1 MAPLFTIAVT
11 TFDRLE
17 LLKQT
22 ISSVLSQTFGDF
34 EVIIGNDNP
43 ARKLSPEIL
52 GISDP
57 RLRVINNETNLGE
70 FSNMNSLLQ
79 SGRGR
84 YFTWLA
90 DDDEYAPRF
99 LEAIHEAL
107 LKYDYPAC
115 VFTSFQNIG
124 DAAVI
129 NPARV
134 FSGETQLLSGR
145 DFIRRYLAR
154 EIETVG
160 TMSMCETSY
169 LKALGGLGDVS
180 ADGKGYYCE
189 YLQILRAAK
198 QEQICYIDAP
208 LMYFRIHERS
218 WSASLNTDLEQ
229 YKRAAKNLIAAGI
242 EVFQMPALID
252 DFDQNLTNMLRWF
265 LGEFAAF
272 FRRGGGL
279 PFATLLR
286 FFSSARAYL
295 RPLRGSRL
303 YWRSVR
309 SLINAEVWLFWAVC
323 KQKFLGVAP
332 EWMIDFAY
340 AVRKVLFDRPRP
352 ARIAD
357 NSGNKL
363 ESKFG

>member
-34 EVIIGNDNP
+34 EIIIGNDNP
-43 ARKLSPEIL
+43 ARPLSPEML

-57 RLRVINNETNLGE
+57 RVRVINNETNKGE
-70 FSNMNSLLQ
+70 FDNMNSLLQ
-79 SGRGR
+79 LGRGR

-90 DDDEYAPRF
+90 DDDEYAPRY
-99 LEAIHEAL
+99 LESIHQAL
-107 LKYDYPAC
+107 LKYDYRAC

-124 DAAVI
+124 DGAVI
-129 NPARV
+129 NPARI

-145 DFIRRYLAR
+145 DFVRRYLAR

-160 TMSMCETSY
+160 TMSMCETKY
-169 LKALGGLGDVS
+169 LRAQGGLGDVS
-180 ADGKGYYCE
+180 LDGKGYYSE

-198 QEQICYIDAP
+198 QEQVCYIDAP
-208 LMYFRIHERS
+208 LVYFRIHERS

-229 YKRAAKNLIAAGI
+229 YKRAAKNLVGAGL
-242 EVFQMPALID
+242 ELFQTPALID

-265 LGEFAAF
+265 LSEFVAF

-279 PFATLLR
+279 SYTTLIKFLV
-286 FFSSARAYL
+286 SARAYL

-309 SLINAEVWLFWAVC
+309 CLIRAEVWLFWAVC
-323 KQKFLGVAP
+323 KQKFLSAAP

-340 AVRKVLFDRPRP
+340 AVRKILFDRPRP
-352 ARIAD
+352 AAIVD
-357 NSGNKL
+357 KKL
-363 ESKFG
+363 ESRFS